1 MQLIQYSTQKRL
13 LLVNHINQMQLIQYS
28 TQKRLLLVN
37 HINQMWKE
45 ERTFVIQVKQQV
57 SLEKIV
63 KITIL
68 TLLVKQISS
77 QPLIRISY

>member
-1 MQLIQYSTQKRL
+1 
-13 LLVNHINQMQLIQYS
+13 MQLIQYS

>member
-13 LLVNHINQMQLIQYS
+13 LLVNHINQI
-28 TQKRLLLVN
+28 
-37 HINQMWKE
+37 WKE

-57 SLEKIV
+57 SLGKIV

-68 TLLVKQISS
+68 TLLVEQISS

>member
-1 MQLIQYSTQKRL
+1 
-13 LLVNHINQMQLIQYS
+13 MQLIQYS

-68 TLLVKQISS
+68 TLLAKQISS

>member
-13 LLVNHINQMQLIQYS
+13 LLVNHINQI
-28 TQKRLLLVN
+28 
-37 HINQMWKE
+37 WKE

-57 SLEKIV
+57 SLGKIV